1 MERLT
6 ERYTPELVYLIGNG
20 QTYNTRSRSKM
31 AKALDR
37 LAAYE
42 DTGLTPEEA
51 RCFGRLVRGERMVTE
66 EDLMASGVSPAEIQR
81 LMDIVT
87 AEAEG
92 RLLVL
97 PCKVGDTV
105 YRLNRTPYGKR
116 FMDAYP
122 ELEVYAYQVTTIY
135 GEKPGLILFAHRLLN
150 GSITTSYVTFS
161 GEDFGKTV
169 FLTREEAEAALRFV
183 MRG

>member
-37 LAAYE
+37 LASYE

-51 RCFGRLVRGERMVTE
+51 KYFGRLVRGERMVTE
-66 EDLMASGVSPAEIQR
+66 EDLVESGVSQEEIQR
-81 LMDIVT
+81 MKDVIT

-97 PCKVGDTV
+97 PCKIGDTV
-105 YRLNRTPYGKR
+105 YWLRGTAILPVYIEWFETNVDGWCACGK
-116 FMDAYP
+116 YP
-122 ELEVYAYQVTTIY
+122 PMAA
-135 GEKPGLILFAHRLLN
+135 P
-150 GSITTSYVTFS
+150 TFKFD
-161 GEDFGKTV
+161 DFGKIV
-169 FLTREEAEAALRFV
+169 FLTREEAEAALNSEGTARN
-183 MRG
+183 GG

>member
-1 MERLT
+1 MDRLT

-20 QTYNTRSRSKM
+20 QTYNIHSRSKM

-37 LAAYE
+37 LASYE

-51 RCFGRLVRGERMVTE
+51 AYFGRLVRGERMVTE
-66 EDLMASGVSPAEIQR
+66 QDLMESGVSLAEIQR
-81 LMDIVT
+81 LMDIIT

-105 YRLNRTPYGKR
+105 YWLRETAILPVYIEWFETNVDGWCACGK
-116 FMDAYP
+116 YP
-122 ELEVYAYQVTTIY
+122 PMAA
-135 GEKPGLILFAHRLLN
+135 P
-150 GSITTSYVTFS
+150 TFKF
-161 GEDFGKTV
+161 EDFGKTV
-169 FLTREEAEAALRFV
+169 FLTREEAEAALKKDAAQDTQQESLVEVHRAV
-183 MRG
+183 

>member
-6 ERYTPELVYLIGNG
+6 GRYTPELVYLIGNG

-37 LAAYE
+37 LASYE

-51 RCFGRLVRGERMVTE
+51 KYFGRLIRGERMVTE
-66 EDLMASGVSPAEIQR
+66 EDLVESGVSQEEIQR
-81 LMDIVT
+81 MKDVIT

-97 PCKVGDTV
+97 PCKVGPHGRLIDADALIR
-105 YRLNRTPYGKR
+105 RLNIRL
-116 FMDAYP
+116 D
-122 ELEVYAYQVTTIY
+122 ELEGRT
-135 GEKPGLILFAHRLLN
+135 
-150 GSITTSYVTFS
+150 
-161 GEDFGKTV
+161 
-169 FLTREEAEAALRFV
+169 
-183 MRG
+183 